1 VHEVWTIQGSLGQEH
16 DMGFLNDV
24 KAKLTKAVD
33 SQGDKIGDGLEKA
46 GDLVDKKTG
55 GKYGDKIDAGVDKA
69 KDALDDL
76 DGKDDDIT

>member
-1 VHEVWTIQGSLGQEH
+1 
-16 DMGFLNDV
+16 MGFLSDA

-55 GKYGDKIDAGVDKA
+55 HKYVDKA
-69 KDALDDL
+69 KDALDKL

>member
-1 VHEVWTIQGSLGQEH
+1 
-16 DMGFLNDV
+16 MGFLSDV

-33 SQGDKIGDGLEKA
+33 SQGDKIGDGVEKA
-46 GDLVDKKTG
+46 GDMVDKQTG
-55 GKYGDKIDAGVDKA
+55 GKYGDKIDMGVDKA